1 MVLPLPLTHAYVAN
15 QTGANIDKIDIMAP
29 NTVTPLAL
37 GLTNNPQWIAI
48 TPDGT
53 TGYITELGG
62 TDLHILDIAS
72 DTLRGSITLPS
83 PASFGTVEIT
93 PDGIYAFVTN
103 FGAGTLTQ
111 VTIASGTAA
120 ASAAVLSN
128 PLGIAFL
135 SPPSPPD
142 PPVSPGVLNASS
154 KKSAFFSE
162 TDRFNIITWEP
173 IFSTIPV
180 TYLIYRNGGLIGSVN
195 SPGPYQFEDHNRKK
209 KKTDIYTVVA
219 KTSLN
224 STTVGSISVTCC
236 K

>member
-1 MVLPLPLTHAYVAN
+1 MKLFKYL
-15 QTGANIDKIDIMAP
+15 
-29 NTVTPLAL
+29 
-37 GLTNNPQWIAI
+37 W
-48 TPDGT
+48 
-53 TGYITELGG
+53 
-62 TDLHILDIAS
+62 
-72 DTLRGSITLPS
+72 
-83 PASFGTVEIT
+83 SFFLVFAVFPI
-93 PDGIYAFVTN
+93 GIYAFVTN

-142 PPVSPGVLNASS
+142 PPVSPGVLNAFS

-180 TYLIYRNGGLIGSVN
+180 TYLINRNGGLIGSVN